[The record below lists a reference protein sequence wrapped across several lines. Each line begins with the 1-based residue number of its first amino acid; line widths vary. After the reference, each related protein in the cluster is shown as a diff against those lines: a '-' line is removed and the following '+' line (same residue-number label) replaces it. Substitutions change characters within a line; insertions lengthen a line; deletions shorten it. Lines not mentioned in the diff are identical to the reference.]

1 MSSAVTNQVASSA
14 FKPSILYMNSCVNFF
29 HYVFISCLEHLG
41 FNIYLRLINNM
52 ANMIT
57 CLRLRAL
64 ANKMFVVIDAF
75 FFSFILFTFQFSF
88 FEHGLMHVL
97 VLYGY
102 FAFCL
107 WKASRYTSCNALAR
121 SGVAFMNWW
130 KQMERRDSRMGYR

>member
-1 MSSAVTNQVASSA
+1 
-14 FKPSILYMNSCVNFF
+14 MNSCVNFF

-64 ANKMFVVIDAF
+64 ANKIFVVIDAF
-75 FFSFILFTFQFSF
+75 FFLYFVYVSVFNF
-88 FEHGLMHVL
+88 FFRTWSPMHVP

-102 FAFCL
+102 CAFCL
-107 WKASRYTSCNALAR
+107 WKVSRYTSCYGLAR
-121 SGVAFMNWW
+121 SGVAFMNW
-130 KQMERRDSRMGYR
+130 